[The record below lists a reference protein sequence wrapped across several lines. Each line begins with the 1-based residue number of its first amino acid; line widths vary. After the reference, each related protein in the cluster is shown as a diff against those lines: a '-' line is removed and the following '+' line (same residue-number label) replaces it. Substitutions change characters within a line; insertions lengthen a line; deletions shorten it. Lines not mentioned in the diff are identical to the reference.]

1 MSKQGRTKTISFPKK
16 DYDIKGY
23 LGNLDNMSEYLINL
37 VRENLQKR
45 GIEIDA
51 EGNVIAINNSLEE
64 SAFGSVENQKLD
76 LILES
81 IDQLKQ
87 MINDKSFVQSNDTN
101 DTVELKPQVKV
112 KLNRLLNSIISEE

>member
-64 SAFGSVENQKLD
+64 STVGNVENQKLD
-76 LILES
+76 MILES

-87 MINDKSFVQSNDTN
+87 MINDKSFVKSSDT
-101 DTVELKPQVKV
+101 DDAVELKPQVKV
-112 KLNRLLNSIISEE
+112 KLNRLLNSIISED

>member
-23 LGNLDNMSEYLINL
+23 LGSLDNMSEYLINL

-64 SAFGSVENQKLD
+64 SAVGSVENQKLD
-76 LILES
+76 MILES
-81 IDQLKQ
+81 IDELKQ
-87 MINDKSFVQSNDTN
+87 IINDKSFVKSNDTN
-101 DTVELKPQVKV
+101 DAVELKPQVKV